1 MKRSDTR
8 TAAERPLHQV
18 LLAKWKSLRRPSGSA
33 RAAGLVAGLGLSCG
47 FIGVVFAIAYESAVS
62 LPGGVLADDYV
73 TLGRR
78 ATESGIFSPVN
89 TVDFDEISGSTPEV
103 EWSYGSFF
111 TREGQA
117 VDASGVTH
125 RVESRRVSG
134 NFLSLLGVNA
144 VQGDVGSDGAT
155 AAAVISAAMWT
166 EVFAA
171 DPDVVGQAVI
181 VEAATPVPIIGV
193 ADAAF
198 TGLFESPTDFWVL
211 DADSPA
217 AGQDGVT
224 VTTVTLDLYVVG
236 VLREDLPYAALQ
248 SLLAEHRFA
257 RVAEQRND
265 RVETVR
271 GLELRPDARRDTRQ
285 RLVWLAMVVAL
296 LLALAFTGFVDF
308 LAADHAVR
316 ENGLTVRLA
325 IGATPGDV
333 FRESVERHAG
343 YGLWIVGVG
352 LAAFLYIGDVLIGME
367 PFASAPGELGLA
379 SSAVGFGAG
388 IALLTVAFLWSG
400 WVAGRAVSRR
410 SLIHGRTI
418 GRAARRSRLAWS
430 ALLFM
435 AASSLLLCLSIGVR
449 YVSDGMSTLGFAHRD
464 ALMVAV
470 LYARGPTPEGSRRIR
485 DALAT
490 DAAVRAAARTEML
503 PLLAETIAP
512 KNRVTAAGQQ
522 GTADVVF
529 YRNRVDSAFFEVLD
543 VDLLAGAFLDAGRT
557 QETVLSR
564 TAAMRFQPEIDAV
577 LGMGVELASEDASAR
592 GDVFTV
598 VGVVEDIPYGG
609 PEEPSKP
616 VVYTALS
623 ETDASARFQDF
634 WLIRHVGNDDDVVG
648 LLHRLGGGIEE
659 AYRIAM
665 PAEILSEQF
674 AKRSVD
680 GVLAI
685 AGAFAFALAL
695 VGVANALVRAVANQA
710 RQVGIRY
717 ALGATE
723 ADETRRIAA
732 AALTDL
738 VLAGAILCGLVLA
751 GRLVAPALL
760 AVVTLPL
767 VLAVLVIVAGVCVL
781 GSYLSVRYL
790 ARTAAIAALAGR

>member
-1 MKRSDTR
+1 MKRSNAR
-8 TAAERPLHQV
+8 TADERPLHQV
-18 LLAKWKSLRRPSGSA
+18 LLAKWKSPRRPSGSA

-47 FIGVVFAIAYESAVS
+47 FIGVVFAIAYESTVS
-62 LPGGVLADDYV
+62 LPGGVLAGDYV

-89 TVDFDEISGSTPEV
+89 TVDFDEISGATPEV
-103 EWSYGSFF
+103 DWSYGSFF

-125 RVESRRVSG
+125 RVGFRRASG

-144 VQGDVGSDGAT
+144 VQGNVGSGGAS

-166 EVFAA
+166 EVFAS

-193 ADAAF
+193 ADPAF
-198 TGLFESPTDFWVL
+198 TGLFESATDFWVL
-211 DADSPA
+211 DAKNPA
-217 AGQDGVT
+217 VGQDA
-224 VTTVTLDLYVVG
+224 VTTVRAGLHMFG
-236 VLREDLPYAALQ
+236 VLPEDMMYAALQ
-248 SLLAEHRFA
+248 SLLAGHRFA
-257 RVAEQRND
+257 TVGDQRND

-271 GLELRPDARRDTRQ
+271 GLELRPDARRETRQ

-296 LLALAFTGFVDF
+296 LLALACTGFVDF

-316 ENGLTVRLA
+316 EDGLAVRLA

-333 FRESVERHAG
+333 FRESVARHAG
-343 YGLWIVGVG
+343 YGLWVGGVG
-352 LAAFLYIGDVLIGME
+352 LAAFLYLGDVLIGIE
-367 PFASAPGELGLA
+367 PFASALGELGLA
-379 SSAVGFGAG
+379 SSVIGFGAG
-388 IALLTVAFLWSG
+388 IALLAVAFLWSC
-400 WVAGRAVSRR
+400 WVAGRAVSRS

-418 GRAARRSRLAWS
+418 ARAARRLRLAWS

-470 LYARGPTPEGSRRIR
+470 WYARGPTPEGSRRIR

-529 YRNRVDSAFFEVLD
+529 YRNRVDSAFFEVLG

-659 AYRIAM
+659 AYRIAT

-767 VLAVLVIVAGVCVL
+767 VLAALAVVAGVCVL
-781 GSYLSVRYL
+781 GSYLSVRHL
-790 ARTAAIAALAGR
+790 ARNAAIAALAGR

>member
-18 LLAKWKSLRRPSGSA
+18 LLAKWKSPRRPSGSA

-89 TVDFDEISGSTPEV
+89 TVDFDEISGATPEV

-117 VDASGVTH
+117 ADASGVTH
-125 RVESRRVSG
+125 RVEFRRVSG

-144 VQGDVGSDGAT
+144 VQGDVGSNGAS

-166 EVFAA
+166 DVFAS

-193 ADAAF
+193 ADPAF

-217 AGQDGVT
+217 VGQDGVT

-248 SLLAEHRFA
+248 SLLAGHRFA
-257 RVAEQRND
+257 LAEQRND

-316 ENGLTVRLA
+316 EDGLAVRLA

-333 FRESVERHAG
+333 FRESVARHAS
-343 YGLWIVGVG
+343 YGLWVGGVG
-352 LAAFLYIGDVLIGME
+352 LAAFLYLGDVLIGME
-367 PFASAPGELGLA
+367 PFASALGELGLA
-379 SSAVGFGAG
+379 SSAIGFGTG
-388 IALLTVAFLWSG
+388 IALLAVAFLWSG
-400 WVAGRAVSRR
+400 WVAGHAVSRR

-529 YRNRVDSAFFEVLD
+529 YRNRVDSAFFEVLG

-659 AYRIAM
+659 AYRIAT

-767 VLAVLVIVAGVCVL
+767 VLAALAVVAGVCVL
-781 GSYLSVRYL
+781 GSYLSVRHL
-790 ARTAAIAALAGR
+790 ARNAAIAALAGR

>member
-1 MKRSDTR
+1 MKRSNTR

-18 LLAKWKSLRRPSGSA
+18 LLAKWKSPRRPSGSV

-62 LPGGVLADDYV
+62 LPGGVLAGDYV

-89 TVDFDEISGSTPEV
+89 TVDFDEISGATPEV

-125 RVESRRVSG
+125 RVEFRRVSG

-144 VQGDVGSDGAT
+144 VQGNVGSNGDS

-193 ADAAF
+193 ADPAF
-198 TGLFESPTDFWVL
+198 TGLFESPTDLWVL
-211 DADSPA
+211 DAESPPVR
-217 AGQDGVT
+217 QNT
-224 VTTVTLDLYVVG
+224 VIVKGGLYMFG
-236 VLREDLPYAALQ
+236 VLREDLTYAAVQ
-248 SLLAEHRFA
+248 SLLAGHRFA
-257 RVAEQRND
+257 AVADQRND

-316 ENGLTVRLA
+316 EDGLTVRLA

-333 FRESVERHAG
+333 FRESVARHAG
-343 YGLWIVGVG
+343 YGLWVGGVG
-352 LAAFLYIGDVLIGME
+352 LAAFLYLGDVLIGMD
-367 PFASAPGELGLA
+367 PFASALGELGLA
-379 SSAVGFGAG
+379 SSAIGFGTG
-388 IALLTVAFLWSG
+388 IALLAVAFLWSC

-418 GRAARRSRLAWS
+418 ARAARRSRLAWS
-430 ALLFM
+430 ALLFT

-470 LYARGPTPEGSRRIR
+470 LYPRGPTPEGSRRIR

-490 DAAVRAAARTEML
+490 DAAVRAVARTEML

-529 YRNRVDSAFFEVLD
+529 YRNRVDSSFFEVLD
-543 VDLLAGAFLDAGRT
+543 VDLLAGEFLDARRT

-577 LGMGVELASEDASAR
+577 LGMGVEFVPEDAPAR

-598 VGVVEDIPYGG
+598 VGVVEDVPYGG
-609 PEEPSKP
+609 PEEPPKP

-648 LLHRLGGGIEE
+648 LLHQLGGGIEE
-659 AYRIAM
+659 AHRIAT

-680 GVLAI
+680 AVLAI

-695 VGVANALVRAVANQA
+695 AGVANALVRAVANQA

-738 VLAGAILCGLVLA
+738 GLAGAILCGLVLA

-760 AVVTLPL
+760 VVVTLPL
-767 VLAVLVIVAGVCVL
+767 VLAVLVVIAGVCVL
-781 GSYLSVRYL
+781 GSYLSVRHL
-790 ARTAAIAALAGR
+790 ARNTAIAALAGR

>member
-1 MKRSDTR
+1 MKRPKPPTD
-8 TAAERPLHQV
+8 ERPLHRV
-18 LLAKWKSLRRPSGSA
+18 LLAKWRSGGRASGSA

-62 LPGGVLADDYV
+62 LPGGVLAGDYV

-89 TVDFDEISGSTPEV
+89 TVDFDEISGRTPEI
-103 EWSYGSFF
+103 EWSYGSYS

-125 RVESRRVSG
+125 RVEFRRVSG
-134 NFLSLLGVNA
+134 SFLSLLGVNA
-144 VQGDVGSDGAT
+144 VQGNVGSNGDSEG
-155 AAAVISAAMWT
+155 AVISAGMWT
-166 EVFAA
+166 DVFAS

-181 VEAATPVPIIGV
+181 VDAAAPVPIVGV
-193 ADAAF
+193 ADPAF

-211 DADSPA
+211 DAESPSV
-217 AGQDGVT
+217 GQDGVT
-224 VTTVTLDLYVVG
+224 TVTGGLYMFG
-236 VLREDLPYAALQ
+236 VLPEEMTYAALQ
-248 SLLAEHRFA
+248 SLLAGHRFA
-257 RVAEQRND
+257 LVAEQRND

-271 GLELRPDARRDTRQ
+271 GLELRPDAQRDTRQ
-285 RLVWLAMVVAL
+285 RLLWLAMVVAL

-316 ENGLTVRLA
+316 EDGLAVRLA

-333 FRESVERHAG
+333 FRESVAKHAG
-343 YGLWIVGVG
+343 YGLWVGG
-352 LAAFLYIGDVLIGME
+352 ASLAAFLYIGDVLIGME
-367 PFASAPGELGLA
+367 PFASALGELGLA
-379 SSAVGFGAG
+379 SSAIGFGAG
-388 IALLTVAFLWSG
+388 IALLAVAFLWSC

-418 GRAARRSRLAWS
+418 GRPARRSRLAWS

-449 YVSDGMSTLGFAHRD
+449 YVRDGMSTLGFAHRD

-470 LYARGPTPEGSRRIR
+470 LYPRGPTPEGSRRIR
-485 DALAT
+485 DALAI
-490 DAAVRAAARTEML
+490 DATVTAAARTELL
-503 PLLAETIAP
+503 PLLAESIAP
-512 KNRVTAAGQQ
+512 KNRVKAAGHQ

-529 YRNRVDSAFFEVLD
+529 YRNRVDSSFFEVLD
-543 VDLLAGAFLDAGRT
+543 VDLLAGAFLDGGRT

-564 TAAMRFQPEIDAV
+564 TAAMRFHPEIDGV
-577 LGMGVELASEDASAR
+577 VGMGVEFAPEDAPAH

-598 VGVVEDIPYGG
+598 VGVVEDVPYGG
-609 PEEPSKP
+609 PEEPPKP

-623 ETDASARFQDF
+623 EADASRRFQDF
-634 WLIRHVGNDDDVVG
+634 WLIRHEGNDDDVVG
-648 LLHRLGGGIEE
+648 LLHRLGGGIEQ
-659 AYRIAM
+659 AYRIAT

-680 GVLAI
+680 AVLAI

-695 VGVANALVRAVANQA
+695 AGVANALVRAVANQA

-738 VLAGAILCGLVLA
+738 VLAGAILCGVVLA

-767 VLAVLVIVAGVCVL
+767 VLAVLVVVAGVCVL
-781 GSYLSVRYL
+781 GSYLSVRHL
-790 ARTAAIAALAGR
+790 TRNAAIAALAGR